1 VVLFDGTNVDAWDD
15 KAKIQTVAGEKV
27 LSVGPE
33 TKAKFTSYQLHVEF
47 RLPFKPTVK
56 GQDRGNSG
64 VYIHHTYEF
73 QVLDSF
79 GLVPK
84 NNDIGALYTLVE
96 PKVNACFPPLT
107 WQTYDIDFTGPQ
119 FDAAGKKE
127 KNARATV
134 KLNGITVQDD
144 LEIPHGTGANKK
156 RPETPEGGPLW
167 LQDHANQVVFRNI
180 WLLPK
185 K

>member
-1 VVLFDGTNVDAWDD
+1 VLG
-15 KAKIQTVAGEKV
+15 
-27 LSVGPE
+27 VGQE
-33 TKAKFTSYQLHVEF
+33 TTAKFTSYQLHVEF

-64 VYIHHTYEF
+64 IYIHEF

-84 NNDIGALYTLVE
+84 NNDIGALYTMVE
-96 PKVNACFPPLT
+96 PKVNGCLPPLT
-107 WQTYDIDFTGPQ
+107 WQTYDIDFSGPQ
-119 FDAAGKKE
+119 FDASGMKV

-167 LQDHANQVVFRNI
+167 LQDHGNQVVYRNI